1 MDYSKELRE
10 LFLMQQAYAT
20 LMAVAN
26 KLEAQ
31 DDKYYKGLTS
41 RQYMAI
47 LAVFHLPPEETTV
60 KNIAKKLGTT
70 KQNANQLIAA
80 IEKKGYIIISASER
94 DKRAINIKVTESGM
108 QAILKSTETGVIF
121 MSEVFKNFAE
131 HELDT
136 LWYLLKKVYSF
147 DGEEHDG
154 FEEDASGRLEGDH
167 SNLQLRVLEEFRKRR
182 NGQK

>member
-1 MDYSKELRE
+1 MDYTKEIRE
-10 LFLMQQAYAT
+10 LFFMQQAYAT

-31 DDKYYKGLTS
+31 DDKYFKSLTS

-80 IEKKGYIIISASER
+80 IEKKGYITTSTSEK
-94 DKRAINIKVTESGM
+94 DKRAINIKVTDSGV
-108 QAILKSTETGVIF
+108 QAMLECAEIGVIF
-121 MSEVFKNFAE
+121 LADIFKDFDE
-131 HELDT
+131 KEIEI
-136 LWYLLKKVYSF
+136 LWCLLKKLYSF
-147 DGEEHDG
+147 DGEEQDG
-154 FEEDASGRLEGDH
+154 FEEDANDRLEGDY
-167 SNLQLRVLEEFRKRR
+167 SDLQTRALEAFRKKR
-182 NGQK
+182 NG

>member
-1 MDYSKELRE
+1 MNYSKEVNE

-47 LAVFHLPPEETTV
+47 LAVFHLPPEETTL

-70 KQNANQLIAA
+70 KQNVNQLISA
-80 IEKKGYIIISASER
+80 IEKKGYIIITTSER
-94 DKRAINIKVTESGM
+94 DKRAINVKVTEPGI
-108 QAILKSTETGVIF
+108 QAILECSETGVIF
-121 MSEVFKNFAE
+121 MSKVFKKFTE

-136 LWYLLKKVYSF
+136 LWRLLKKVYSF

-154 FEEDASGRLEGDH
+154 FEEDASGRLEGDY
-167 SNLQLRVLEEFRKRR
+167 SDIQIRMLEEFRKRR
-182 NGQK
+182 KEQE